1 MSSGWVP
8 GLALL
13 AACAAG
19 AACGRIGF
27 GATSGDGGGIGDDDG
42 GGSGSDLSGTCLS
55 PGYGD
60 GFDELFPCNAIGMP
74 QVSNGGLNVM
84 NSEMTLTP
92 NANVATSL
100 GCARTSGA
108 FGAAGT
114 FIEIGQ
120 VLPSPG
126 QTLLTITSLT
136 NGYTA
141 GMFEQGGLLAFTDS
155 GGGLVMHPYNPTA
168 DRWWRIRPA
177 GGRMLAET
185 SPDGKTWAMMGATSS
200 TAPNTVSIAAY
211 VQTDASNT
219 APGTAVFQ
227 GIDVCPP

>member
-1 MSSGWVP
+1 V
-8 GLALL
+8 
-13 AACAAG
+13 
-19 AACGRIGF
+19 
-27 GATSGDGGGIGDDDG
+27 
-42 GGSGSDLSGTCLS
+42 S

-60 GFDELFPCNAIGMP
+60 GFDEVLPCKAFGMP

-100 GCARTSGA
+100 GCERLSGA

-114 FIEIGQ
+114 FIEISQ
-120 VLPSPG
+120 VLPDPG
-126 QTLLTITSLT
+126 QTLLTITSTT

-141 GMFEQGGLLAFTDS
+141 GMLEENGMLAFTDS
-155 GGGLVMHPYNPTA
+155 GGGVVMHQYNPSA

-185 SPDGKTWAMMGATSS
+185 SPNGKTWTMMAAISA
-200 TAPNTVSIAAY
+200 TAPTTVAIAAY
-211 VQTDASNT
+211 VQTDATDT